1 MAKRP
6 DPPADPP
13 ATDPPKPRPQPA
25 PAPPPEERLERAV
38 RELNAIYVV
47 AALDAALAMADTIV
61 ALLLDGDESRA
72 ADPQREPILQRL
84 AAHEG
89 LRFSP
94 HQIWTALAV
103 HRQLSQLPDEVARE
117 LPLSHHRLLLRI
129 PDLRAKTALARQ
141 AARDT
146 LGKRDLEAIV
156 TRWRATHDLPPI
168 GRPPEPEV
176 IRGLRRAAAA
186 LSAATRA
193 AERGSV
199 TREVAEE
206 AGRWIETVERR
217 LERLAKG
224 LGR

>member
-6 DPPADPP
+6 DPP

-25 PAPPPEERLERAV
+25 PAPLPEERLERAV

-47 AALDAALAMADTIV
+47 AALDAALTMADTIV
-61 ALLLDGDESRA
+61 AHLLDGDGSRT

-103 HRQLSQLPDEVARE
+103 HRQLPQLPPDVARA

-129 PDLRAKTALARQ
+129 PDSRAKTALARQ
-141 AARDT
+141 AARDA
-146 LGKRDLEAIV
+146 LPKRDLETIV
-156 TRWRATHDLPPI
+156 TRWRATHDLPAI

-176 IRGLRRAAAA
+176 IKGLRRAAAA
-186 LSAATRA
+186 LSVAARA
-193 AERGSV
+193 AEAGRV
-199 TREVAEE
+199 AREVAEE

-217 LERLAKG
+217 LERLTK
-224 LGR
+224 LFGR